1 MTLRRALV
9 SAALVLV
16 PVLTSAGVEQ
26 RVLKMHHTH
35 TNETIDVA
43 YWRDGSYVPEALE
56 QINRFLGDFRTG
68 DVLAIDRHLLDLLH
82 EVYIA
87 TGSAGRFEIISAYRS
102 PATNEMLR
110 ARSAGVA
117 SESQHLLGKAIDVRL
132 TDVPLDAL
140 RDTALEIGGGG
151 VGYYPAPDF
160 VHLDTGRVR
169 SW

>member
-1 MTLRRALV
+1 
-9 SAALVLV
+9 
-16 PVLTSAGVEQ
+16 
-26 RVLKMHHTH
+26 
-35 TNETIDVA
+35 
-43 YWRDGSYVPEALE
+43 
-56 QINRFLGDFRTG
+56 
-68 DVLAIDRHLLDLLH
+68 
-82 EVYIA
+82 VYIA

-132 TDVPLDAL
+132 TDVPLDVL